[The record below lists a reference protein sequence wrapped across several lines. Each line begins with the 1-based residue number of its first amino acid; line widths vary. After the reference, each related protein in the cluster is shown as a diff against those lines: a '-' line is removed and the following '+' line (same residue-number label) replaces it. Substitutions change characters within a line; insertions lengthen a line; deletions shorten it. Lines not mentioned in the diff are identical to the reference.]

1 MRWLCEAA
9 DEGGGGGVDHF
20 HTYCLADLG
29 FAARENCGF
38 ILARAAYHLL
48 LAALCHALHEYVEDF
63 ADIGFV
69 RGKRQLS
76 CRAIIRLR
84 RSIFT
89 SSLMLSGIVRAASV
103 PGRSEYLNIK
113 EESKPTSRISSR
125 VCSKSSSLSP

>member
-1 MRWLCEAA
+1 MRVARWRRPLPHVLSGRPWLRRA
-9 DEGGGGGVDHF
+9 GKLRFYSGS
-20 HTYCLADLG
+20 
-29 FAARENCGF
+29 CG
-38 ILARAAYHLL
+38 LPSAPCC
-48 LAALCHALHEYVEDF
+48 ALPRPLHEYVEDF

-76 CRAIIRLR
+76 CRAIIIRLR

-113 EESKPTSRISSR
+113 EESEAYRR
-125 VCSKSSSLSP
+125 A